1 MEFDA
6 EPTEDYD
13 MLNSSERSASYNTG
27 VTAEDKAS
35 NLVEDESDSE
45 IEHYGDE
52 EDEHDADAENI
63 DGLAE
68 FVEERN
74 EPLFET
80 DIVQRLAIGYM
91 FFKKFGAVDNHQE
104 WRDKSIR
111 PQIRKAF
118 NLSKNLRIDHILS
131 DVVACKKAG
140 ITYTRTR
147 KIGAYTTMGKPP
159 ILATDSI
166 EAQIIADCLESGW
179 SLSLSQWMV
188 NQHRKEAQ
196 EESLTLAPIRHLMK
210 RLKPVV
216 RKVKKQ
222 AQGSNDPTCK
232 WARAR
237 VNFNTQVLIRFG
249 KLPEEEFEKIWQKN
263 DGTLSP
269 WFDPDKMQSLTPQQV
284 AWWDETH
291 RKCVISGQ
299 RAGATHY
306 IRFPRTTEGKLDL
319 EAGEYDSSEVS
330 WVNVKYEKEV
340 RLCLGCGIR
349 EEADG
354 TTVGV
359 CAKPFCYS
367 GK

>member
-1 MEFDA
+1 MVDPLPVPVRLTGTKRPGRPKGGQPGKRKNKRPSSVKKKVVQPDMEQAVFVD
-6 EPTEDYD
+6 EPTEAYD
-13 MLNSSERSASYNTG
+13 MLNSSDRSASYNTG
-27 VTAEDKAS
+27 VTAEDETS

-52 EDEHDADAENI
+52 DEDEDDADAAENI
-63 DGLAE
+63 DDLAE

-91 FFKKFGAVDNHQE
+91 FFKKFGAVHNHQE
-104 WRDKSIR
+104 WRDKNIR

-118 NLSKNLRIDHILS
+118 NLSKNHRIDHILS

-140 ITYTRTR
+140 ITYTGTR
-147 KIGAYTTMGKPP
+147 KIGAHTTMGKPP

-166 EAQIIADCLESGW
+166 EAQIIADCLVSGW
-179 SLSLSQWMV
+179 SPLSLSQWMV

-222 AQGSNDPTCK
+222 AQGSKDPTSK

-237 VNFNTQVLIRFG
+237 VNFNTQVLR
-249 KLPEEEFEKIWQKN
+249 
-263 DGTLSP
+263 
-269 WFDPDKMQSLTPQQV
+269 
-284 AWWDETH
+284 H
-291 RKCVISGQ
+291 RRNS
-299 RAGATHY
+299 R
-306 IRFPRTTEGKLDL
+306 RTFSEILQTDL
-319 EAGEYDSSEVS
+319 
-330 WVNVKYEKEV
+330 KFH
-340 RLCLGCGIR
+340 GIR
-349 EEADG
+349 NSYAF
-354 TTVGV
+354 VV
-359 CAKPFCYS
+359 RVPFFVFD
-367 GK
+367 